1 MFRTDI
7 ALFVILLCLIGLVPS
22 IAFAEDNCK
31 NLESNKE
38 WTRQH
43 EELVELIQAMDYDK
57 AQALAKRMSKICDQ
71 TPALHY
77 MQGKI
82 AEELGNKSDALLH
95 YQKASEYTYQF
106 AVAPDMAKKI
116 WYARYENEHPERT
129 AQSLKESAEQNE
141 TRLKENTS
149 SLLAQFREEQKLRNY
164 KLMWT
169 GIGLGIGGAALLGT
183 GLGLWSGYYNE
194 PLDTNHKHVVVGYK
208 MSLALMG
215 TGTAFTLTGI
225 ILAGLFG
232 HWYKQ
237 SDVSYSFDIVPNG
250 AMFRMDF

>member
-1 MFRTDI
+1 MFAKDI
-7 ALFVILLCLIGLVPS
+7 ALLLLCSIGLVLVPT
-22 IAFAEDNCK
+22 IAVAQDTCK
-31 NLESNKE
+31 NLDSNKE

-43 EELVELIQAMDYDK
+43 QELKQLIQAGNYTK
-57 AQALAKRMSKICDQ
+57 AQSYAKQMSKLCDQ
-71 TPALHY
+71 TPVLHY

-95 YQKASEYTYQF
+95 YQKASEYTYQY
-106 AVAPDMAKKI
+106 AVDPDTAKKI

-129 AQSLKESAEQNE
+129 EQSLKENAEQNE
-141 TRLKENTS
+141 FKLKENTTN
-149 SLLAQFREEQKLRNY
+149 LLAQFREDQRQRNY

-169 GIGLGIGGAALLGT
+169 GIGLSIGGAALLGT

-194 PLDTNHKHVVVGYK
+194 PLDTNRKHVVVGYK

-215 TGTAFTLTGI
+215 TGAAFTLTGA

-237 SDVSYSFDIVPNG
+237 SDVSYSFDIHPNG
-250 AMFRMDF
+250 ALFRMVF